1 MKTKNKIIL
10 SLSTLGALATP
21 IIAVVSCGKE
31 TVAKV
36 ANPTKAS
43 ENTRSGKKETNGADT
58 AVTQTTHSSEVY
70 SDGFQGTYAEH
81 FAPAPDPVAEPTAT
95 PKPYEQATPVASPT
109 QYEQAIPNTIADIQ
123 KNSAII
129 RILKTKIEYLDSHFK
144 HLLDKSDARQFNHL
158 IDMSKKLFKKLV
170 ANEKGA
176 YASAERFAVLVG
188 KTYTEFH
195 YKYMQRQP

>member
-43 ENTRSGKKETNGADT
+43 ENTRSGKKETNNSDT
-58 AVTQTTHSSEVY
+58 SSVMQTTPSGEVY
-70 SDGFQGTYAEH
+70 SDGFQGTYEEH

-95 PKPYEQATPVASPT
+95 PRPYAQEKPHFG
-109 QYEQAIPNTIADIQ
+109 PNL
-123 KNSAII
+123 KNAAII
-129 RILKTKIEYLDSHFK
+129 RIIKNKIEYLNNHFK
-144 HLLDKSDARQFNHL
+144 HLLDKSDAIQFSHL
-158 IDMSKKLFKKLV
+158 IDMSKALFEKLV
-170 ANEKGA
+170 ANEKGS
-176 YASAERFAVLVG
+176 YESAERFAVLVG

-195 YKYMQRQP
+195 YKYMQRQA